1 MEKPYFPSDEK
12 SWVIKMDEGI
22 FKVIDNDLNDDVTLP
37 EVNRERFIANR
48 NLIYALVADGP
59 LYV

>member
-12 SWVIKMDEGI
+12 SWVVTMEEGI
-22 FKVIDNDLNDDVTLP
+22 MKVVDTDINSDLCLP